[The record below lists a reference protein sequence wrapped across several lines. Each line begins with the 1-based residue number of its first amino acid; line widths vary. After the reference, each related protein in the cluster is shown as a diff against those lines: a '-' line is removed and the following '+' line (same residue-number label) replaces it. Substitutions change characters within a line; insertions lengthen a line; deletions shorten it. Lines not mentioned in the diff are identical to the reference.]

1 MTLCVIDFHMARFEL
16 YGIRDETKDK
26 MQTVAKQKG
35 ISVGRLVESIMDR
48 YIEEPNTRS
57 QLRKRF

>member
-1 MTLCVIDFHMARFEL
+1 MARFEL

-26 MQTVAKQKG
+26 MQTVAKKKG